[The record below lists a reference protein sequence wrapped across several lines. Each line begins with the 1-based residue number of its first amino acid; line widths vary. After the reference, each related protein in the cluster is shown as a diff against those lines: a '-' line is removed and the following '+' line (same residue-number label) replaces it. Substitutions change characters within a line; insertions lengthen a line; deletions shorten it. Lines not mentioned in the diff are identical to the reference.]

1 MHQTIRDP
9 IGQHPKL
16 FRSPLSRR
24 LCGLSGWF
32 KADGRRQT
40 MTMTMTMT
48 MTCRVALLRARPRP

>member
-1 MHQTIRDP
+1 MHQTIRDL
-9 IGQHPKL
+9 IGQNPKL

-40 MTMTMTMT
+40 MTMT
-48 MTCRVALLRARPRP
+48 CRVALLRARPRP

>member
-1 MHQTIRDP
+1 MHQTIRDL
-9 IGQHPKL
+9 IGQNPKL

-40 MTMTMTMT
+40 MTMTMT
-48 MTCRVALLRARPRP
+48 CRVALLRARPRP